1 MRCTFLVL
9 VLCALPAV
17 LRADSYDRY
26 TESVLAKAADSQ
38 NAVELKRLTAD
49 EVAKHGNLIGSSSG
63 ALVIVKTNGGRWGK
77 VIAQFARQK
86 EGETAWPI
94 ALLERGVA
102 YKAGGEQV
110 VAASF
115 PSLRLYDGF
124 RLSLDVGQA
133 VPEKLGG
140 DLRYVA
146 DAAGDGWLEPIGQAR
161 LYVVIKQPAELEAKK
176 GTKPLVGDVFEANV
190 IAGTYKLFDD
200 GRRTATLILKVDDKG
215 DITGDYLSEKT
226 GGKYEV
232 AGKVQANKHHVVFS
246 VTFPNSV
253 QTFTGWV
260 FTKDASAMAGFTNT
274 QGRDFG
280 FYAVRQTDE

>member
-1 MRCTFLVL
+1 MRWISALLVVIL
-9 VLCALPAV
+9 SSLP
-17 LRADSYDRY
+17 LDADTYDRY
-26 TESVLAKAADSQ
+26 LEPVLAKAAESP
-38 NAVELKRLTAD
+38 NAVELKKLAAE
-49 EVAKHGNLIGSSSG
+49 EVAKHGNLVGNSSG
-63 ALVIVKTNGGRWGK
+63 ALLIVRTNNGRWAK

-86 EGETAWPI
+86 EGEETLPI
-94 ALLERGVA
+94 ALLERGVTF
-102 YKAGGEQV
+102 KEGSEQV
-110 VAASF
+110 VAATF
-115 PSLRLYDGF
+115 ASLRLYDGF
-124 RLSLDVGQA
+124 RLSLDLGQV

-146 DAAGDGWLEPIGQAR
+146 DAGDGHLEPVGKAKVYLVTRQA
-161 LYVVIKQPAELEAKK
+161 AEVEAKK
-176 GTKPLVGDVFEANV
+176 AAKPLVGDVFEASV

-200 GRRTATLILKVDDKG
+200 GRRTATLILKVDEKG
-215 DITGDYLSEKT
+215 EIAGDYISEKT

-232 AGKVQANKHHVVFS
+232 GGKVQPNKHHIVFS

-280 FYAVRQTDE
+280 FYAVRAEP